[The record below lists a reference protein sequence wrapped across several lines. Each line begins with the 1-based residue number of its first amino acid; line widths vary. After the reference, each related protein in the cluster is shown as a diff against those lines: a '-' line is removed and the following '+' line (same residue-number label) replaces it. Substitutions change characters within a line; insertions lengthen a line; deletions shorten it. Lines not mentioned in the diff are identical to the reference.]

1 MNARMWR
8 ARAATRM
15 KCLPILCALTWSTL
29 TIGVTGCGRPLS
41 DDECGR
47 LLDHYTE
54 LLINSD
60 RPKTKAAE
68 RDKLK
73 AEARAKAARDPEFLR
88 CSAEVSRR
96 EFDCAMATGDVDSM
110 ERCLQ

>member
-1 MNARMWR
+1 VKPHTWR
-8 ARAATRM
+8 SRGATTT
-15 KCLPILCALTWSTL
+15 LCALLFGS
-29 TIGVTGCGRPLS
+29 VGCGRPLS
-41 DDECGR
+41 DEECGR

-54 LLINSD
+54 LLIRSD

-73 AEARAKAARDPEFLR
+73 AEARAKASRDPEFLR

-96 EFDCAMATGDVDSM
+96 EFDCALQANDVDSM

>member
-1 MNARMWR
+1 VTARTWR
-8 ARAATRM
+8 ARAAT
-15 KCLPILCALTWSTL
+15 LTLILGALSL
-29 TIGVTGCGRPLS
+29 GIVGCGRPLS
-41 DDECGR
+41 DEECGR

-54 LLINSD
+54 LLISSD

-73 AEARAKAARDPEFLR
+73 AEARAKASRDPEFLR

-96 EFDCAMATGDVDSM
+96 EFDCAMATFDVDSM

>member
-1 MNARMWR
+1 VRARTWR
-8 ARAATRM
+8 ARAAT
-15 KCLPILCALTWSTL
+15 LTLGAVNLGTL
-29 TIGVTGCGRPLS
+29 TLAVPGCGRPLS
-41 DDECGR
+41 DEECGR

-54 LLINSD
+54 LLISSD
-60 RPKTKAAE
+60 RPKTKADE

-73 AEARAKAARDPEFLR
+73 AEARAKASRDPEFLR
-88 CSAEVSRR
+88 CSDEVSRG